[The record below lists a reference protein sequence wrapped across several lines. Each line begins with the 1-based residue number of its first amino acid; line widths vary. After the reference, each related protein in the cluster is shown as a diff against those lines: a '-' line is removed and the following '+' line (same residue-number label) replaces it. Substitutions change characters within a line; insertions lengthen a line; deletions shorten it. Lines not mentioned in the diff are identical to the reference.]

1 MSSESQIINTEA
13 QASVVPQNYQAPEVS
28 VLALTQVIGGSGT
41 LQPDSF
47 APSGNVP

>member
-1 MSSESQIINTEA
+1 MSSENTINTTDA
-13 QASVVPQNYQAPEVS
+13 QAPVAPQNYQAPEVS

-47 APSGNVP
+47 APTGNVP